1 MQTNLLLKSK
11 KASSLVSFKITPKE
25 NLVKVYELIVESL
38 NFFKKKR
45 DDIV

>member
-1 MQTNLLLKSK
+1 MQINLLLKSK
-11 KASSLVSFKITPKE
+11 KASSLIFFKTTPKE

-38 NFFKKKR
+38 NLKKKR